1 MSATTTEDFPQMEYV
16 RLGNTGM
23 KVSRL
28 CLGCMSYGSSKWAP
42 WVKDEKESMELIEA
56 SYKLG
61 INFFD
66 TADVYSNGESEK
78 VLGKALKKIG
88 APRSRVVVATKV
100 MFPVHKDVGT
110 FNNKVQDDP
119 EYVNEFGLSRKHILD
134 AVDASL
140 KRLDTGYIDLYI
152 IHRFDPNTPIE
163 ETMEALNDVVRSGK
177 VRYIGAS
184 SMSTWQFQKMN
195 FVAEKN
201 GWAKFVS
208 MQNLY
213 NLVYREEEREMI
225 PYCLDSSIGMTPW
238 SPLSGGEL
246 AGKNRNT
253 ARQTSRFA
261 MKNVHPT
268 TQHESNE
275 IILDRVGELAK
286 KYSATYAQI
295 AMAWQ
300 FTKPYVT
307 SPIIGLSK
315 MEQLHDLVRSL
326 SIKLTEE
333 DAKYLEEPYAPRNVI

>member
-1 MSATTTEDFPQMEYV
+1 MSSTTTEDFPKMEYV

-23 KVSRL
+23 RVSRL
-28 CLGCMSYGSSKWAP
+28 CLGCMSYGSSKWAS
-42 WVKDEKESMELIEA
+42 WVKDEKEGIEFIEA

-66 TADVYSNGESEK
+66 TADTYSNGESER
-78 VLGKALKKIG
+78 VLGKALKTIG
-88 APRSRVVVATKV
+88 APRSRVVIATKV
-100 MFPVHKDVGT
+100 NFPVHKDVGT
-110 FNNKVQDDP
+110 FGGNFQNDP
-119 EYVNEFGLSRKHILD
+119 EYVNGFGLSRKHILD

-140 KRLDTGYIDLYI
+140 KRLDTDYIDLYI
-152 IHRFDPNTPIE
+152 IHRFDLNTPIE

-213 NLVYREEEREMI
+213 NLIYREEEREMV
-225 PYCLDSSIGMTPW
+225 PYIRDAGIGMTPW

-253 ARQTSRFA
+253 NREQSIFT
-261 MKNVHPT
+261 MKNLHPA

-275 IILDRVGELAK
+275 VILDRIGELSK
-286 KYSATYAQI
+286 KYNATYAQI

-307 SPIIGLSK
+307 SPIIGASK

-333 DAKYLEEPYAPRNVI
+333 EVKYLEEPYAPRNMI